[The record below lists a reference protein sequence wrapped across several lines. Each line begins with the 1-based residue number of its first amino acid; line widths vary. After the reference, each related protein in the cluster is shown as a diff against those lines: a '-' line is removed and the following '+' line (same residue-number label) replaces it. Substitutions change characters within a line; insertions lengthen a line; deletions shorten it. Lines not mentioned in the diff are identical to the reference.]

1 MKYLLCSLLLALS
14 CPLSGTAQTAAD
26 FYDESVVQDLYLDI
40 HPNDWNNLRKNFQD
54 NTYYPAELQ
63 WRDIRISDIGVRS
76 RGRSSRSPLK
86 PNLRIDFDRYE
97 EKQKFLGLKST
108 MLKANNADASMMRER
123 LTMRLFE
130 KLEMPAPREAYARL
144 FVNGEFFGLYNLVE
158 SIDKSFLE
166 RVFEED
172 SGYLYEWEPTLGGYR
187 FEYLGEDP
195 AVYSPVM
202 FDPVTHEKDPNP
214 QPIVEM
220 VRAVNQ
226 SSDAE
231 FVNAVSPYVDLRVFI
246 KHIAVEAYMAEYD
259 GMLGDHG
266 MNNFHVYR
274 FAGASRHT
282 FVPWDKDLTLI
293 GIERDLLQGVEQNV
307 LARRLM
313 NIPEYRNLFFETVAK
328 AAEIMGG
335 PDGFMEENIGRFQSQ
350 IQDFA
355 RKDPYKQC
363 ALAGEMRTCGA
374 AEFDAD
380 VEYVRS
386 FAQRRKDFVVE
397 QLKSLGYDVG
407 AEASGRESSRSLRR
421 K

>member
-1 MKYLLCSLLLALS
+1 MKRLCRFLAIVLV
-14 CPLSGTAQTAAD
+14 CCLTLTAQTAAE
-26 FYDESVVQDLYLDI
+26 FYDDSVIQDLYLDI
-40 HPNDWNNLRKNFQD
+40 HPNDWNNLKLNFQD

-63 WRDIRISDIGVRS
+63 WKDIRIADIGVRS

-123 LTMRLFE
+123 VTMRLFE
-130 KLEMPAPREAYARL
+130 RLEMPAPRETYARL

-166 RVFEED
+166 RVFGED
-172 SGYLYEWEPTLGGYR
+172 SGHLYEWEPTLEGYR

-195 AVYSPVM
+195 AFYSPLM
-202 FDPVTHEKDPNP
+202 FDPVTHEKDPDP

-220 VRAVNQ
+220 VRAINQ

-231 FVNAVSPYVDLRVFI
+231 FVNAVSPFVDLRTLV
-246 KHIAVEAYMAEYD
+246 KHVAVEAYMAEYD
-259 GMLGDHG
+259 GVLGDHG
-266 MNNFHVYR
+266 MNNFHIYR
-274 FAGASRHT
+274 FAGSSLHT
-282 FVPWDKDLTLI
+282 FIPWDKDLTFI
-293 GIERDLLQGVEQNV
+293 FVERDLLQGAEQNV
-307 LARRLM
+307 LVRRLL
-313 NIPEYRNLFFETVAK
+313 NVPEYRNLFLETVAK

-335 PDGFMEENIGRFQSQ
+335 PGGLMEETINRFHSQ
-350 IQDFA
+350 IQDVA
-355 RKDPYKQC
+355 RTDPYKQC
-363 ALAGEMRTCGA
+363 AVNGEMRVCGA
-374 AEFDAD
+374 TEFDAD

-386 FAQRRKDFVVE
+386 FAQSRKDIVE
-397 QLKSLGYDVG
+397 AQLKELGYSPP
-407 AEASGRESSRSLRR
+407 APAASSNS

>member
-1 MKYLLCSLLLALS
+1 MKYLYFCIAVASMFCLPVA
-14 CPLSGTAQTAAD
+14 AQTASD
-26 FYDESVVQDLYLDI
+26 FYDDSVVQDLYLDI
-40 HPNDWNNLRKNFQD
+40 HPNDWSNLRMNFQD

-63 WRDIRISDIGVRS
+63 WRDIRITDIGVRS

-86 PNLRIDFDRYE
+86 PNLRIDFDRFE

-130 KLEMPAPREAYARL
+130 RLEMPAPRETYARL
-144 FVNGEFFGLYNLVE
+144 FINGEFFGLYNLVE

-166 RVFEED
+166 RVFKED
-172 SGYLYEWEPTLGGYR
+172 SGYLYEWEPALAGYR

-195 AVYSPVM
+195 AIYSPVM
-202 FDPVTHEKDPNP
+202 FDPVTHEKDPDP
-214 QPIVEM
+214 RPIVDM
-220 VRAVNQ
+220 VRAINQ

-231 FVNAVSPYVDLRVFI
+231 LVNAISPFLDLRTFV
-246 KHIAVEAYMAEYD
+246 KHIAVQAYMAEYD
-259 GMLGDHG
+259 GVLGDHG

-274 FAGASRHT
+274 FAGASLHT
-282 FVPWDKDLTLI
+282 LMPWDADLTFI
-293 GIERDLLQGVEQNV
+293 HIERDLLQNVEQNV
-307 LARRLM
+307 LARKLL
-313 NIPEYRNLFFETVAK
+313 NVPEYRNLFLETVAR

-335 PDGFMEENIGRFQSQ
+335 PGGLMEETINRFQSQ
-350 IQDFA
+350 IQDIA
-355 RKDPYKQC
+355 RADPYKQC
-363 ALAGEMRTCGA
+363 AVAGEMRSCGA

-386 FAQRRKDFVVE
+386 FAQQRKDFVVG
-397 QLKSLGYDVG
+397 QLHALGYSLPAG
-407 AEASGRESSRSLRR
+407 AGVLAGSRFSGR